1 MTSPISKWCQ
11 NRQGE
16 RKRLK
21 IRVEIAKSFMVKTV
35 GGLSLN
41 PKRDK
46 QSLQTGSLVGGEEQ
60 KVHTPLNVQSGLHK
74 LKGQAL

>member
-1 MTSPISKWCQ
+1 MGVK

-16 RKRLK
+16 RKRSK
-21 IRVEIAKSFMVKTV
+21 IMEGIAKSFMVKTV
-35 GGLSLN
+35 GGLSLY
-41 PKRDK
+41 KRRR

-74 LKGQAL
+74 LRR